1 MFFILIQHPRNTPF
15 WEVFGPLLP
24 KMYFNFA
31 EVLTRGSTLASKNIV
46 WNTIERFEFLS
57 KRDGPKGSTFRLSF
71 AAPSEKPQPLDYPNM
86 SKSKLYL
93 LFPFRKKYYYFLH
106 YLGYFWQETGR
117 RHKWKD
123 QNQNLTYF
131 FSPTIVGQLP
141 WKKIWFQHFPVLQ
154 LQITEGFQV
163 WLLFLVPYLHF
174 WKKNESDI
182 LKQNLILNQLV
193 PTSNPKMKNQKA
205 RAPFSNCF
213 FISRPF
219 NLKFFLF
226 SRQFWTVEK
235 FLPSRSEPKRK
246 K

>member
-93 LFPFRKKYYYFLH
+93 LFPFRKKYYYSLH

-123 QNQNLTYF
+123 QNQNLTYS

-141 WKKIWFQHFPVLQ
+141 WKKISSNTFQFCSYRSQRVFKS
-154 LQITEGFQV
+154 G
-163 WLLFLVPYLHF
+163 
-174 WKKNESDI
+174 
-182 LKQNLILNQLV
+182 
-193 PTSNPKMKNQKA
+193 
-205 RAPFSNCF
+205 CF
-213 FISRPF
+213 FWYHTYIFEKKMSRISW
-219 NLKFFLF
+219 
-226 SRQFWTVEK
+226 SRT
-235 FLPSRSEPKRK
+235 
-246 K
+246 